1 MPRAIYADFNGTTPP
16 GSGAKAWMS
25 KALETWGNP
34 SSVHAL
40 GQQAR
45 GLLDEARASVA
56 KACGRKP
63 SEVVFTSGGSE
74 ANTMAL
80 WGSAMGKK
88 DYRILTS
95 TVEHSSV
102 RDTCT
107 MLARL
112 GAKVEYVKIK
122 ASGELDWDDFV
133 AKLDRFNP
141 NLISLMTANNET
153 GVLFP
158 VPEIV
163 REARA
168 RKILVHTDAVQALGK
183 LSATYWEGA
192 DLISLSAHKIRGPKG
207 VGALLLRDGLQLE
220 STHFGGGQETK
231 RRGGTENLM
240 GICGFAGACSEL
252 SQDPHDDAS
261 SSLATLRNRFEA
273 EIKEFLTGTTIVG
286 ETARRLSNTSNIRF
300 RGISSEVLLSALDLD
315 GLYISAGSACSSG
328 SLKPSPVLLAMGFS
342 ENEARECVRFSWGV
356 ITTES
361 EILEA
366 AKLVASHVTRIRE
379 RKGR

>member
-16 GSGAKAWMS
+16 GSAAIAWMS
-25 KALETWGNP
+25 KALEYWGNP

-45 GLLDEARASVA
+45 GLLDEARGIVA
-56 KACGRKP
+56 ATCRRKP

-80 WGSAMGKK
+80 WGSALGKT

-95 TVEHSSV
+95 AVEHSSV

-107 MLARL
+107 LLAKL
-112 GAKVEYVKIK
+112 GVKIEIVAIK
-122 ASGELDWDDFV
+122 SNGELDWEDFLT
-133 AKLDRFNP
+133 KLSQFKP

-158 VPEIV
+158 IPDIV
-163 REARA
+163 NEAKA
-168 RKILVHTDAVQALGK
+168 RKILVHTDAVQGMGK
-183 LSATYWEGA
+183 ISAAYWGGA
-192 DLISLSAHKIRGPKG
+192 DLVSVSAHKIQGPKG
-207 VGALLLRDGLQLE
+207 VGALLLREGLQLE

-240 GICGFAGACSEL
+240 GICGFAGACTGLMAGAPDHVTALRDRFESEL
-252 SQDPHDDAS
+252 KN
-261 SSLATLRNRFEA
+261 T
-273 EIKEFLTGTTIVG
+273 LTGITIMG
-286 ETARRLSNTSNIRF
+286 ESAKRLSNTSNIRF
-300 RGISSEVLLSALDLD
+300 SGVFSEVLLSSLDLD

-328 SLKPSPVLLAMGFS
+328 SLKPSPVLLAMALPES
-342 ENEARECVRFSWGV
+342 EARECVRFSWGQ
-356 ITTES
+356 ITMES
-361 EILEA
+361 DVLDA

-379 RKGR
+379 RKAR